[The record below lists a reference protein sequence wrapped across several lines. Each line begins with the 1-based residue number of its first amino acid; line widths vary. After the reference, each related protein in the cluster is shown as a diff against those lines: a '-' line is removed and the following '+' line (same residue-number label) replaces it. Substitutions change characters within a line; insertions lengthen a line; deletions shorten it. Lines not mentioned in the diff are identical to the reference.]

1 MACSIQFLL
10 HINSSVMTRRR
21 FSGIRYWRFFVLSK
35 SAFRTDCSAFTLC
48 AIARARID
56 QSCELFRKQKS
67 QFKVY
72 DQLTNLI
79 VLKTYYKN
87 KRIDRT
93 AYSVTALFK
102 VTCPVYP
109 VRSSVYRPV
118 RYRQIV

>member
-1 MACSIQFLL
+1 M
-10 HINSSVMTRRR
+10 
-21 FSGIRYWRFFVLSK
+21 
-35 SAFRTDCSAFTLC
+35 
-48 AIARARID
+48 
-56 QSCELFRKQKS
+56 
-67 QFKVY
+67 Y

-118 RYRQIV
+118 RYRQIVNLLLNTPFCYYQLSIVFRIFPHRTILWALCPATS